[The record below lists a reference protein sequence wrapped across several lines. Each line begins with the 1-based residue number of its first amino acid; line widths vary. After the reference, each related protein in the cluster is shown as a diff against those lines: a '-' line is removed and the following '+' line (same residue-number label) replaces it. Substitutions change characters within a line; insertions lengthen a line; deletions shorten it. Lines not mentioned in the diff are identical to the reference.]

1 MVKEI
6 DMKLTNNNKIYFEPL
21 SHTYI
26 GPDGK
31 ILSGLTGLM
40 AKHSLSPDYSHIP
53 EKVLMAAA
61 EKGTEIHK
69 LLQDYDEGNALLNE
83 PLIEEYRNAIHAAGL
98 THVAS
103 EYLVSDNEI
112 VATFIDKVYDTGI
125 PNVVDL
131 ADVKTTLK
139 VHKRSLAW
147 QLGANVVLFERQN
160 PGIKVRNVFCIH
172 IDKDTRKLK
181 GLVPITPVSADE
193 VDALL
198 LAEKEGR
205 VYIDLHEEPS
215 AELILTDAELTAY
228 VTQQSEIARLKEQI
242 KSIENTIKVLD
253 DRVLAY
259 MTENNLETLEGGG
272 GVFKVKKAYERATID
287 TARLKKIQPG
297 IYEQYKKVTTVAAS
311 LTFKPNE

>member
-1 MVKEI
+1 MELASNNRVFFDDAAHLYLLDGE
-6 DMKLTNNNKIYFEPL
+6 KLLT
-21 SHTYI
+21 
-26 GPDGK
+26 
-31 ILSGLTGLM
+31 GLTSLM

-53 EKVLMAAA
+53 KEVLNAAA
-61 EKGTEIHK
+61 EKGSQVHK

-83 PLIEEYRNAIHAAGL
+83 PLIEEYRNAIRDACL
-98 THVAS
+98 THIAS
-103 EYLVSDNEI
+103 EYLVSDNEV

-125 PNVVDL
+125 PGVVDL

-139 VHKRSLAW
+139 VHKRALAW

-172 IDKDTRKLK
+172 IDKDERKLK
-181 GLVPITPVSADE
+181 GLVPITPVSAEE

-205 VYIDLHEEPS
+205 IYIDQHEEPS
-215 AELILTDAELTAY
+215 AELVLTDAELTAY
-228 VTQQSEIARLKEQI
+228 VTQQNEIARLKEQI
-242 KSIENTIKVLD
+242 KGIEETIKGLD
-253 DRVLAY
+253 ARVLAY

-287 TARLKKIQPG
+287 TARLKKMQPA
-297 IYEQYKKVTTVAAS
+297 IYDQYKKVTTVAAS